1 MRLTRKIGFMCLLAV
16 AMIAAQ
22 PSFAQK
28 KTTKKPVATQK
39 RAPRKP
45 VAKPAQKKSTKAKPV
60 QKKASTKKK
69 TTTKKAKTETYT
81 NSNIKNL
88 QNQRQ
93 EIQKKIRQQEQALK
107 ANKADVKQRLQTLL
121 TINTAIGEHQR
132 NIESIQKDIN
142 GIDGD
147 IDILKAQLAT
157 LEEQLKERKLKFV
170 KSMQYL
176 SRHRNSVNSLMF
188 VFSADNFAQ
197 MFRRMRFARQYGAYQ
212 KAQGE
217 VVKAKQQQVEEKRRS

>member
-16 AMIAAQ
+16 VMIAAQ

-93 EIQKKIRQQEQALK
+93 EIQKKIRKEIRKELQNRQ
-107 ANKADVKQRLQTLL
+107 NKCWYIKIQGLQHYRS
-121 TINTAIGEHQR
+121 EVCCR
-132 NIESIQKDIN
+132 PFSSFFQKP
-142 GIDGD
+142 
-147 IDILKAQLAT
+147 
-157 LEEQLKERKLKFV
+157 V
-170 KSMQYL
+170 
-176 SRHRNSVNSLMF
+176 
-188 VFSADNFAQ
+188 
-197 MFRRMRFARQYGAYQ
+197 
-212 KAQGE
+212 
-217 VVKAKQQQVEEKRRS
+217 